1 MTAAE
6 QQANA
11 NAAAELQEALE
22 RNAEALKAA
31 AEASEALAK
40 LLGGQK

>member
-1 MTAAE
+1 MTAEE

-11 NAAAELQEALE
+11 NAAAELQAALE

-31 AEASEALAK
+31 ADASEALAK
-40 LLGGQK
+40 LLGDQK

>member
-11 NAAAELQEALE
+11 DAAAALQEALE